1 MTHVGAFLVLDEPN
15 KGGSLLTE
23 YSVASLVFDSL
34 QPHGLY
40 PPRLLCPWGSSNK
53 NTGVGCHSL
62 LQFLVQEQNKIK
74 VALGKLAHLETF
86 SYLR

>member
-40 PPRLLCPWGSSNK
+40 PPRLLFPWDFRDK
-53 NTGVGCHSL
+53 NTGVGCHAL
-62 LQFLVQEQNKIK
+62 LPILI
-74 VALGKLAHLETF
+74 
-86 SYLR
+86 